1 MSIANCTLSVAGH
14 RLTGSTTPAALDEVK
29 INWGRR
35 DSVSQPSPSTA
46 TCRILLPEDPA
57 ALADMYTI
65 GRTVEINSTVQVWN
79 QGQARTLDIAHAQV
93 DGKQPT
99 PGTFTPPAWINRII
113 VAIPPAQQSTVIG
126 AWDEIPTCSEGQSW
140 NASIDLSM
148 PGSPS
153 YVEIRPTY
161 YNSPTAFPYFGEI
174 ISATDDPHATSLS
187 GTFTPPAHLAG
198 YWIGLA
204 VISQPAGKQWN
215 LESTLAW
222 AEEPQAWAELNALT
236 LSQASITSPAQA
248 DSIET
253 NVFTGTI
260 TDTSISLEPSLNR
273 PIMTITASDILADL
287 AHRRIGSDPWP
298 SHTLAQRIAAII
310 KELDVKVRTEIDPGP
325 ASRTLAWK
333 DVDSQPAASL
343 LTDAATSAT
352 AILWASSHR
361 TTGPYLRFE
370 DPSLRTA
377 LGRLSFNGEKIT
389 VSATQP
395 ASTVSAASI
404 TRSGVTVDRDNADS
418 ATVARLIWK
427 EPGVNDKGERILT
440 DRTIT
445 IKDEDAIKR
454 IGYRD
459 ISIST
464 TLTVRAEAEAAASA
478 FYRSHLP
485 GSYTLPNLT
494 IDTQIRPHLL
504 DRKTLAAMLDA
515 TRRMG
520 LPIRLTE
527 LPRWMATPST
537 LTAYLDGGTYTF
549 KNGRWIL
556 QLGLTRSE
564 TTGQGLTWQQLPAP
578 LKWNQSHPL
587 TWALTSSLTA

>member
-1 MSIANCTLSVAGH
+1 MSIANCTLNIAGH

-65 GRTVEINSTVQVWN
+65 GRPVEINSTVQVWS
-79 QGQARTLDIAHAQV
+79 QGHARPLSLTHAQFT
-93 DGKQPT
+93 GNQPT
-99 PGTFTPPAWINRII
+99 PGTFTPPAWMNRII
-113 VAIPPAQQSTVIG
+113 VTIPPAQQSTVIG
-126 AWDEIPTCSEGQSW
+126 AWDEIPTCSEGQTW
-140 NASIDLSM
+140 KASIDLSM
-148 PGSPS
+148 PGAPS
-153 YVEIRPTY
+153 YVEIRPAY
-161 YNSPTAFPYFGEI
+161 YQSPSSYPYLGEI
-174 ISATDDPHATSLS
+174 IAATDNPHATSLS
-187 GTFTPPAHLAG
+187 GTFTPPTRLSG

-204 VISQPAGKQWN
+204 VIAQPAGKQWN
-215 LESTLAW
+215 LESTSSW
-222 AEEPQAWAELNALT
+222 AEETPLWGELNTLT
-236 LSQASITSPAQA
+236 LSHASITSPAQA

-260 TDTSISLEPSLNR
+260 TDTSISLEDALNR

-287 AHRRIGSDPWP
+287 AHRRIGADPWP
-298 SHTLAQRIAAII
+298 THTLAQRIAAII
-310 KELDVKVRTEIDPGP
+310 KELDVKVRTEIDPGI
-325 ASRTLAWK
+325 ASRKLAWQ
-333 DVDSQPAASL
+333 DVDSQPAATL
-343 LTDAATSAT
+343 LSDAATSAT

-361 TTGPYLRFE
+361 TTGSYLRFE
-370 DPSLRTA
+370 DPSLRAA
-377 LGRLSFNGEKIT
+377 LGRLTFNGEKIT
-389 VSATQP
+389 ISATQP
-395 ASTVSAASI
+395 ASTLSAASI
-404 TRSGVTVDRDNADS
+404 TRSGVSVERANADS

-427 EPGVNDKGERILT
+427 EPGVNDKGEQILT

-464 TLTVRAEAEAAASA
+464 TLIDRAEAEAAASA

-494 IDTQIRPHLL
+494 INTRIRPHLL

-520 LPIRLTE
+520 LPIRLTD
-527 LPRWMATPST
+527 LPKWMAVPSA

-549 KNGRWIL
+549 KNGRWLL
-556 QLGLTRSE
+556 QLGLTRTE
-564 TTGQGLTWQQLPAP
+564 TTGQGLTWQQLPAA
-578 LKWNQSHPL
+578 LKWNQSQPL
-587 TWALTSSLTA
+587 TWAITSSLTA